1 MPRIRKIDISNF
13 RGVKSFTWCPSPGI
27 NCLIGPG
34 DSGKSTVLDAIDLC
48 MGARRTVQFTD
59 ADFFEL
65 DVDQLVRITVT
76 IGELND
82 ALKNL
87 DSYGLFL
94 RGFNAATGEVE
105 DEPEVGLETV
115 LTLDLTVGSDL
126 EPVWALVSDRA
137 QAQGANRNLT
147 WGDRQQI
154 APTRIGAH
162 ADFNLSWRRGSVLNQ
177 LTDEKPDASAA
188 LAKAA
193 RDARTAFGADAEDQ
207 LGETLKI
214 VGEAASELGIDIGGK
229 ARALLDAHSVSFG
242 GGTISLHNESG
253 VPLRGLGIGSAR
265 LLIAGLQRKAAG
277 QAPLLLVDELEHG
290 LEPHRIIRFL
300 GSLGAKEAEPPLQV
314 FLTTHSPVALRELS
328 GSQLFVLREF
338 DEAHHALAVGTDDG
352 VQGTIRAYPDAFLAR
367 SVIVCEGA
375 SEVGLM
381 RGIDQ
386 YQAGRGKIPPS
397 AHGCAFLDGN
407 GVDNLV
413 RRAEALRGL
422 RYRSAI
428 LRDDDKQPDA
438 AQEQAFVD
446 AGGTLFKWREG
457 RALEDELFL
466 SLPLPGIAAL
476 LEKAVDLWGEDFINE
491 RLKTA
496 SANALTLAMVQ
507 ADIEMESLGEEQR
520 RILGSASRSNK
531 ASWFKSVTLMEE
543 IGREIV
549 GPNAKAADKAFLAI
563 LSQIL
568 GWVSNA

>member
-1 MPRIRKIDISNF
+1 M
-13 RGVKSFTWCPSPGI
+13 
-27 NCLIGPG
+27 
-34 DSGKSTVLDAIDLC
+34 LDAIDLC
-48 MGARRTVQFTD
+48 IGARRTVQFTD
-59 ADFFEL
+59 ADFFGL
-65 DVDQLVRITVT
+65 NVDEPLRITVT

-94 RGFNAATGEVE
+94 RGFNAATSEVE

-115 LTLDLTVGSDL
+115 LTLDLTVGNDL
-126 EPVWALVSDRA
+126 EPVWSLISDRGH
-137 QAQGANRNLT
+137 AQGANRNLT

-188 LAKAA
+188 LSKAA
-193 RDARTAFGADAEDQ
+193 REARSAFGEDAEKQ

-214 VGEAASELGIDIGGK
+214 VTETSSELGIGIGGR

-242 GGTISLHNESG
+242 GGTISLHNEGG

-277 QAPLLLVDELEHG
+277 HAPLLLVDELEHG
-290 LEPHRIIRFL
+290 LEPHRIMRFL
-300 GSLGAKEAEPPLQV
+300 ASLGAKEPQPPLQV

-338 DEAHHALAVGTDDG
+338 DDEHHALTVGTDDG

-375 SEVGLM
+375 SEIGLL

-386 YQAGRGKIPPS
+386 YQAGRGKVPPS
-397 AHGCAFLDGN
+397 AQGCAFLDGN

-422 RYRSAI
+422 RYRAAI

-438 AQEQAFVD
+438 AQEKAFVD

-466 SLPLPGIAAL
+466 SLPLLGVRAL
-476 LEKAVDLWGEDFINE
+476 LDKAVDLWGEDFINE

-496 SANALTLAMVQ
+496 SENKLTLAAVQ
-507 ADIEMESLGEEQR
+507 LDIDLETLTEEQR
-520 RILGSASRSNK
+520 KSLGKAARSNK

-543 IGREIV
+543 IGRDIV
-549 GPNAKAADKAFLAI
+549 GPHAKDADKPFLAI
-563 LSQIL
+563 LNQIL
-568 GWVSNA
+568 GWARNA